1 MKNII
6 GAIILKFRNE
16 LFFKKYSESLL
27 KSEKMSEVI

>member
-16 LFFKKYSESLL
+16 LYFKKYSASLL
-27 KSEKMSEVI
+27 KTEKMSEEI